1 MQGFAS
7 ELLGEIF
14 TKGKGPFGQI
24 GIPLGQP
31 LNSEYAGVALA
42 VWVSR
47 HCYLVGAPFVL
58 PLCIL
63 FVSCECLHQD
73 KGLLPAS
80 SFVCP
85 YMCISTTSLHQYDA
99 LACRWAFSSS
109 QPLAS
114 ETLASRRATTRST
127 EQMPLYCGW
136 AGTWLKL

>member
-7 ELLGEIF
+7 ELLGEVF

-47 HCYLVGAPFVL
+47 HCYLFGAPSVL
-58 PLCIL
+58 PLCTLI
-63 FVSCECLHQD
+63 VSCECLHWD
-73 KGLLPAS
+73 EGLLPAS
-80 SFVCP
+80 SCVCP
-85 YMCISTTSLHQYDA
+85 YICISTISLHQYDA
-99 LACRWAFSSS
+99 LACRWAFSSLRPS
-109 QPLAS
+109 AL

-127 EQMPLYCGW
+127 EQMPLHWKW
-136 AGTWLKL
+136 AVT